1 MIVDELRCPIVLAP
15 LGGGPSTPEL
25 AVAVSDAGGLGFLAA
40 AYLKAADVE
49 SRLLAARRLT
59 SRPLGVNVFAPG
71 AGPSDAA
78 GYAAYVE
85 RLRGWAQHVGA
96 PVGEPR
102 WDDDDWDAKIELL
115 SRAPV
120 EVVSFTFGCPSSE
133 LIARLRAGG
142 FEVWIT
148 VTEPEEARHATQA
161 GADVL
166 VVQGAEAGGHRASF
180 IDRPDLAAYGLLP
193 LLDLVRTAT
202 TLPLVASG
210 GIATGRAL
218 AGVLAAGAVAAQI
231 GTAFMLAPEAGT
243 GAAHRR
249 ALRSAGETV
258 LTRAFTG
265 RLARGIRNEFIDAHD
280 ASAPIAYPEIHYLT
294 ASLRKQARE
303 AGDPRWINLW
313 AGEGHELA
321 RERPA
326 SEIVREPTADARAAL
341 EAAHRMPWMAER
353 SPGPPPA

>member
-1 MIVDELRCPIVLAP
+1 M
-15 LGGGPSTPEL
+15 SN
-25 AVAVSDAGGLGFLAA
+25 AGGLGFLAA
-40 AYLKAADVE
+40 AYLKAGDVE

-71 AGPSDAA
+71 AGPSDVA

-85 RLRGWAQHVGA
+85 RLQGWAQHVGA

-102 WDDDDWDAKIELL
+102 WDDDDWEAKIELL
-115 SRAPV
+115 RGAPV

-133 LIARLRAGG
+133 LIARLRAAGA
-142 FEVWIT
+142 EVWIT
-148 VTEPEEARHATQA
+148 VTAPEEARDATEA
-161 GADVL
+161 GADAL
-166 VVQGAEAGGHRASF
+166 VVQGAEAGGHRGSF
-180 IDRPDLAAYGLLP
+180 IDRADLTAYGLLP
-193 LLDLVRTAT
+193 LLDLVQAVTP
-202 TLPLVASG
+202 LPLVASG

-218 AGVLAAGAVAAQI
+218 AAVLAAGAVAAQI

-243 GAAHRR
+243 SEAHRE
-249 ALRSAGETV
+249 ALQGAGDTV

-313 AGEGHELA
+313 AGEAHELA

-326 SEIVREPTADARAAL
+326 AEIVHELTGEARAAL
-341 EAAHRMPWMAER
+341 EAARQMPWMTAR
-353 SPGPPPA
+353 SPGPPSAS